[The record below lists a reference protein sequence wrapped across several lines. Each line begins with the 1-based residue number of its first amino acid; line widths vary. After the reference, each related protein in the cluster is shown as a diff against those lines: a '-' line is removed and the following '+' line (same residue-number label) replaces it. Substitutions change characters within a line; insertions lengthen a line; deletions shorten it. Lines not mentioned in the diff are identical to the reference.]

1 MKLNKNRKFKN
12 CFITGITGSG
22 GSYLAEHIYKK
33 DKTEDNRIVLLGN
46 WKIIH
51 NFGSICEFIKR
62 FHSSKK
68 TKIYVVGNITQ
79 KQIAK
84 AWRKRWLNK
93 RILNENIKKTM
104 MNADPKSHTLK
115 QKIEQLRND

>member
-1 MKLNKNRKFKN
+1 MNPFIEPDELQAILAIKPDAKFN
-12 CFITGITGSG
+12 I
-22 GSYLAEHIYKK
+22 A
-33 DKTEDNRIVLLGN
+33 DNRNLG
-46 WKIIH
+46 
-51 NFGSICEFIKR
+51 GT
-62 FHSSKK
+62 K
-68 TKIYVVGNITQ
+68 TIEWHDKNPTNITQ

>member
-1 MKLNKNRKFKN
+1 MNPK
-12 CFITGITGSG
+12 
-22 GSYLAEHIYKK
+22 
-33 DKTEDNRIVLLGN
+33 
-46 WKIIH
+46 
-51 NFGSICEFIKR
+51 
-62 FHSSKK
+62 
-68 TKIYVVGNITQ
+68 NITQ